1 MIFVITVLKM
11 VEEDKYSKK
20 AAKVITAQKEQHDG
34 ATAKINS
41 VRQTEKDICQ
51 RSTQSV
57 VLCSITLT
65 QPQTKTFSPLA
76 R

>member
-34 ATAKINS
+34 ATAKS